1 MHHTSPILL
10 EIQVDR
16 MNEKGVFIAS
26 QILNILHDA
35 LEYGGFFKKTLRP
48 VFHFEIAAVG
58 GKIRFFL
65 LCEREYVSFI
75 ANQFYAQY
83 PSIDIIERTDY
94 IPEKLWYTQLE
105 LHHFTY
111 DPIKIYTEFSEKT
124 ETDVVDPFSA
134 LTSAL
139 VPDPKRMEIIQVSF
153 SPLHN
158 KEWRTEGQV
167 KLMSSHMLPRF
178 VKQWFVGE
186 QHPLVRLLKKPFEA
200 MLTVWGGHH
209 SAEGEAKPEKK
220 PTGSTRKTQD
230 FGFNVSLAVACT
242 GPDALTAKTRIKE
255 ICRSVNIFASPKE
268 NQFHAH
274 PVHHDMHGHVK
285 HRSLKRTNI
294 LAASELAG
302 LVHLPTI
309 YVKTPNIN
317 WMMSKKFEPPHNL
330 PRIQKTKDKIQNDKG
345 DQSHGELTP
354 IWRTNFRNQSIE
366 FGSRPDDRRRHFY
379 VIGKTGMGKS
389 TLLENM
395 IFDDIAKGRGV
406 GVIDPHGDL
415 AEKVLDFIPK
425 TRTNDVIIFSPAD
438 TKYPIAFNLFENV
451 SRELAP
457 VVAGGFVNIFKRMFE
472 DSWGPRLEYILRN
485 TVLTLL
491 EVPGS
496 TMLDI
501 TKILTNKIYREK
513 ISEKVK
519 DPVLSKFW
527 IEEFNQWQP
536 KQMQEAIGPILNK
549 VGQFLS
555 SYMVR
560 NMVAQP
566 KNSFG
571 LRWAMD
577 KGKIVIMNLS
587 KGLIGE
593 DASNM
598 LGAMLVTKFQID
610 AMSRADIPEKE
621 RKDFYLYVDEFQN
634 FATSSFAT
642 ILSEARKYKLN
653 LTMANQYIEQ
663 MSEEVRGAVFW
674 NVGTLVTFQVG
685 HEDAK
690 VLAPALGNEELILPD
705 DLMNLAKYQIY
716 TKFLIDWMPSQVFSA
731 RTNPPVDVS
740 DREFYQDKTKLIDN
754 SRQRYAKEQEKV
766 EKTIQ

>member
-1 MHHTSPILL
+1 M
-10 EIQVDR
+10 
-16 MNEKGVFIAS
+16 
-26 QILNILHDA
+26 
-35 LEYGGFFKKTLRP
+35 
-48 VFHFEIAAVG
+48 
-58 GKIRFFL
+58 
-65 LCEREYVSFI
+65 
-75 ANQFYAQY
+75 
-83 PSIDIIERTDY
+83 
-94 IPEKLWYTQLE
+94 
-105 LHHFTY
+105 
-111 DPIKIYTEFSEKT
+111 
-124 ETDVVDPFSA
+124 
-134 LTSAL
+134 
-139 VPDPKRMEIIQVSF
+139 
-153 SPLHN
+153 
-158 KEWRTEGQV
+158 
-167 KLMSSHMLPRF
+167 
-178 VKQWFVGE
+178 
-186 QHPLVRLLKKPFEA
+186 
-200 MLTVWGGHH
+200 
-209 SAEGEAKPEKK
+209 
-220 PTGSTRKTQD
+220 
-230 FGFNVSLAVACT
+230 
-242 GPDALTAKTRIKE
+242 
-255 ICRSVNIFASPKE
+255 
-268 NQFHAH
+268 
-274 PVHHDMHGHVK
+274 K
-285 HRSLKRTNI
+285 HRGLKRTNI

-309 YVKTPNIN
+309 YVKTPNTN

-330 PRIQKTKDKIQNDKG
+330 PLVAQESATV
-345 DQSHGELTP
+345 TP
-354 IWRTNFRNQSIE
+354 IGRTNFRNMARE

-415 AEKVLDFIPK
+415 ADKILDFIPK
-425 TRTNDVIIFSPAD
+425 ERTNDVILFSPSD
-438 TKYPIAFNLFENV
+438 VKHPVAFNLFENI

-501 TKILTNKIYREK
+501 TKILTNKDYREK

-519 DPVLSKFW
+519 DPVLKKFW
-527 IEEFNQWQP
+527 IEEFNAWTP
-536 KQMQEAIGPILNK
+536 KQMQEAVAPILNK

-577 KGKIVIMNLS
+577 KQKIVIMNLS

-610 AMSRADIPEKE
+610 AMSRADIAEKD

-663 MSEEVRGAVFW
+663 MSEEVRGAVFG

-716 TKFLIDWMPSQVFSA
+716 TKFLID
-731 RTNPPVDVS
+731 
-740 DREFYQDKTKLIDN
+740 
-754 SRQRYAKEQEKV
+754 
-766 EKTIQ
+766 

>member
-1 MHHTSPILL
+1 M
-10 EIQVDR
+10 
-16 MNEKGVFIAS
+16 
-26 QILNILHDA
+26 
-35 LEYGGFFKKTLRP
+35 
-48 VFHFEIAAVG
+48 
-58 GKIRFFL
+58 
-65 LCEREYVSFI
+65 
-75 ANQFYAQY
+75 
-83 PSIDIIERTDY
+83 
-94 IPEKLWYTQLE
+94 
-105 LHHFTY
+105 
-111 DPIKIYTEFSEKT
+111 
-124 ETDVVDPFSA
+124 
-134 LTSAL
+134 
-139 VPDPKRMEIIQVSF
+139 
-153 SPLHN
+153 
-158 KEWRTEGQV
+158 
-167 KLMSSHMLPRF
+167 
-178 VKQWFVGE
+178 
-186 QHPLVRLLKKPFEA
+186 
-200 MLTVWGGHH
+200 
-209 SAEGEAKPEKK
+209 
-220 PTGSTRKTQD
+220 
-230 FGFNVSLAVACT
+230 
-242 GPDALTAKTRIKE
+242 
-255 ICRSVNIFASPKE
+255 
-268 NQFHAH
+268 
-274 PVHHDMHGHVK
+274 K
-285 HRSLKRTNI
+285 HRALKRTNI

-330 PRIQKTKDKIQNDKG
+330 PLVAAERDTI
-345 DQSHGELTP
+345 TP
-354 IWRTNFRNQSIE
+354 IGLTNFRNQARE

-415 AEKVLDFIPK
+415 ADKILDFIPK
-425 TRTNDVIIFSPAD
+425 ERTNDVILFSPSD
-438 TKYPIAFNLFENV
+438 VKFPVAFNLFENV

-491 EVPGS
+491 EVPGT

-501 TKILTNKIYREK
+501 TKILTNKEYREK
-513 ISEKVK
+513 ISDKVK
-519 DPVLSKFW
+519 DPVLRKFW
-527 IEEFNQWQP
+527 IEEFNAWTP
-536 KQMQEAIGPILNK
+536 KQMQEAVAPILNK

-610 AMSRADIPEKE
+610 AMSRADIAEKE

-663 MSEEVRGAVFW
+663 MSEEVRGAVFG

-716 TKFLIDWMPSQVFSA
+716 TKFLID
-731 RTNPPVDVS
+731 
-740 DREFYQDKTKLIDN
+740 
-754 SRQRYAKEQEKV
+754 
-766 EKTIQ
+766 

>member
-1 MHHTSPILL
+1 VIL
-10 EIQVDR
+10 
-16 MNEKGVFIAS
+16 
-26 QILNILHDA
+26 
-35 LEYGGFFKKTLRP
+35 
-48 VFHFEIAAVG
+48 
-58 GKIRFFL
+58 
-65 LCEREYVSFI
+65 
-75 ANQFYAQY
+75 
-83 PSIDIIERTDY
+83 
-94 IPEKLWYTQLE
+94 
-105 LHHFTY
+105 
-111 DPIKIYTEFSEKT
+111 
-124 ETDVVDPFSA
+124 
-134 LTSAL
+134 
-139 VPDPKRMEIIQVSF
+139 F
-153 SPLHN
+153 SPSD
-158 KEWRTEGQV
+158 V
-167 KLMSSHMLPRF
+167 KF
-178 VKQWFVGE
+178 
-186 QHPLVRLLKKPFEA
+186 
-200 MLTVWGGHH
+200 
-209 SAEGEAKPEKK
+209 
-220 PTGSTRKTQD
+220 
-230 FGFNVSLAVACT
+230 
-242 GPDALTAKTRIKE
+242 
-255 ICRSVNIFASPKE
+255 
-268 NQFHAH
+268 
-274 PVHHDMHGHVK
+274 PV
-285 HRSLKRTNI
+285 
-294 LAASELAG
+294 
-302 LVHLPTI
+302 
-309 YVKTPNIN
+309 
-317 WMMSKKFEPPHNL
+317 
-330 PRIQKTKDKIQNDKG
+330 
-345 DQSHGELTP
+345 
-354 IWRTNFRNQSIE
+354 
-366 FGSRPDDRRRHFY
+366 
-379 VIGKTGMGKS
+379 
-389 TLLENM
+389 
-395 IFDDIAKGRGV
+395 
-406 GVIDPHGDL
+406 
-415 AEKVLDFIPK
+415 
-425 TRTNDVIIFSPAD
+425 
-438 TKYPIAFNLFENV
+438 AFNLFENV

-501 TKILTNKIYREK
+501 TKILTNKDYRVK

-519 DPVLSKFW
+519 DTVLRKFW
-527 IEEFNQWQP
+527 IEEFNAWTP
-536 KQMQEAIGPILNK
+536 KQMQEAVAPILNK

-577 KGKIVIMNLS
+577 KQKIVIMNLS

-610 AMSRADIPEKE
+610 AMSRADIAEKD

-663 MSEEVRGAVFW
+663 MSEEVRGAVFG

-716 TKFLIDWMPSQVFSA
+716 TKFLIDGMPSQVFSA

-740 DREFYQDKTKLIDN
+740 DREKYQDKQKIIEN
-754 SRQRYAKEQEKV
+754 SRQRYAKDQAKV
-766 EKTIQ
+766 EKTI